1 MNSAHKIRSTES
13 DLDAAIAR
21 SRAFELHDRRA
32 TKVEYNKRDDL
43 VTIHLADG
51 VRVSLPRKKLQGLQ
65 SAKPSQLAKVE
76 LLGRGTGLHW
86 PELDVDHYVPGLLNH
101 VFGTARWMSEIGR
114 VGGSSKSRAKTR
126 AARANG
132 KRGGRP
138 RSARPSRSPERTM
151 ADN

>member
-21 SRAFELHDRRA
+21 ARAFERYDLRA
-32 TKVEYNKRDDL
+32 TKAEYNKRDDL
-43 VTIHLADG
+43 VTVHLADG

-65 SAKPSQLAKVE
+65 NAKPSQLTKIE
-76 LLGRGTGLHW
+76 LLGGGTGLHW

-101 VFGTARWMSEIGR
+101 VFGTGRWMSEIGR
-114 VGGSSKSRAKTR
+114 IGGSAKSRAKTQ
-126 AARANG
+126 AARVNG

-138 RSARPSRSPERTM
+138 KSMGRSGLPDPAM
-151 ADN
+151 AGE